1 MFHILFVL
9 SQDVTKIQM
18 DLDYTECIFLGI
30 SDAFP
35 KAKIHTKGLSMD
47 EMPTPCIAAIGMKS
61 ACIKNERIEFTS
73 CRGEQ
78 VSLKLLCREH
88 LQLSASTIELQLR
101 SSSDNLQDV
110 ALVKFAETQHS
121 LRHPT
126 YSAVCVGLLLSKWD
140 NNYHCLVYS
149 WRDEKG
155 GDMEVF
161 VVCRRLSVCQ

>member
-1 MFHILFVL
+1 MFHILYVL

-18 DLDYTECIFLGI
+18 DLDDTECIYSSI
-30 SDAFP
+30 SEAFP
-35 KAKIHTKGLSMD
+35 KAKIYTKGLSMD

-78 VSLKLLCREH
+78 INLKLLCREH
-88 LQLSASTIELQLR
+88 LQLSASRIELQLR

-110 ALVKFAETQHS
+110 ALVKFVETQHS
-121 LRHPT
+121 LRHPR

-140 NNYHCLVYS
+140 NYCLVYS
-149 WRDEKG
+149 WREEKG
-155 GDMEVF
+155 GAFEVF
-161 VVCRRLSVCQ
+161 VVCRRLLVCQ